1 MSMSSPS
8 SLFLVVVCTL
18 FLTSPAPAEL
28 LPAVH
33 VVIEPATE
41 ATPRA
46 DTATLVELENG
57 RLLVVYQKYHAGA
70 KAGND
75 EGYCNLWSKTSDDG
89 GQTWKDPR
97 LVVDV
102 DQGDVNV
109 MNAMLLKI
117 DQKKLLLVCHRYH
130 HPKPSTSTAVVYR
143 SVDGGQTFSKVTNI
157 WQRPPTYRVAIPP
170 LNRLASGRILLAFAD
185 RYNDYQYR
193 SMTAHSD
200 DEGQTWTISAH
211 DVKLPKRGALEPS
224 VAELPDGSLLMS
236 IRTQL
241 GGPYFAR
248 SMDQG
253 VRWSAPQFG
262 GLEGGESGTCLRRI
276 PDSERLVLFFN
287 NSKYVPGHHH
297 YGERTPLTVA
307 ISDDHGHQW
316 RILGNLADRKDT
328 EYTNLDCLFA
338 SSGQCLLTYMY
349 AEPAW
354 NRTQI
359 DLRAAIFDTRL
370 LLEDPAP

>member
-1 MSMSSPS
+1 MSISSQS
-8 SLFLVVVCTL
+8 YIFVVAAYTL
-18 FLTSPAPAEL
+18 FFTPPAPAKL

-33 VVIEPATE
+33 VVIEPATK

-46 DTATLVELENG
+46 DTATSVELANG
-57 RLLVVYQKYHAGA
+57 RLFVVYQKYHAGA
-70 KAGND
+70 KSGND
-75 EGYCNLWSKTSDDG
+75 EGYCNLWSKSSDDG
-89 GQTWKDPR
+89 GHTWKDPR

-109 MNAMLLKI
+109 MNAMLLKL
-117 DQKKLLLVCHRYH
+117 DQDRLLLVCHRYH
-130 HPKPSTSTAVVYR
+130 DPKPSTSTAVVYR
-143 SVDGGQTFSKVTNI
+143 SVDAGKTFSKLSNV

-185 RYNDYQYR
+185 RYNNHQYR
-193 SMTAHSD
+193 SMTTYSD
-200 DEGQTWTISAH
+200 DDGETWTASTH
-211 DVKLPKRGALEPS
+211 RVKLPKRGALEPS
-224 VAELPDGSLLMS
+224 VAQLPDGSLLMS

-241 GGPYFAR
+241 GGPYLAR
-248 SMDQG
+248 SIDQG
-253 VRWSAPQFG
+253 VTWSAAQFS

-276 PDSERLVLFFN
+276 PNSERLVLFFN

-307 ISDDHGHQW
+307 VSDDHGHQW

-338 SSGQCLLTYMY
+338 SNGKCVLTYMY
-349 AEPAW
+349 AQPAW
-354 NRTQI
+354 NRQHI
-359 DLRAAIFDTRL
+359 DLRAAVFDIQL
-370 LLEDPAP
+370 LLDDPAP